1 MNKYLQGS
9 LWLPVVVLSIACG
22 SAEPSGDDDTSMN
35 PGMFPNGA
43 GGASSNPPNQ
53 LPGNNPP
60 ASGAGGTEGTG
71 TVPLDTNMNPPVTG
85 NGGSTGATPGTGGTA
100 GDNPPPATG
109 GTGGTPNMPIPT
121 PTNELY
127 VGENG
132 VDTNPGTIDRPLAT
146 LNRAQ
151 LFARPGFTIWVLP
164 GTLRYSVTQ
173 LLSVSGAQGNLA
185 NLFAAPGARPVLEF
199 AGQPRQDDGARGI
212 NLTGSFWHIRGLEIR
227 NAGDNGM
234 AISGSNNTIENLIL
248 HNNGDTGLQITAPE
262 AQATDDARAAN
273 NLILNCDSFAN
284 FDPANNGENADG
296 FAAKLRVGPGNI
308 FRGCRAWNNADD
320 GWDFFASDDVVT
332 IEDSWAFLN
341 GIIAGGGNSAG
352 DGNGF
357 KLGGAPN
364 GAGQGHA
371 PHVVRGGSAFGNR
384 TCGFTI
390 NNNDETPVL
399 SNCGIGDNNDDYC
412 GLDCNGE
419 FDVAISGAQAIT
431 RPRNADGSLPS
442 LR

>member
-1 MNKYLQGS
+1 MNRYLEGS
-9 LWLPVVVLSIACG
+9 LWLPSVVLALACG
-22 SAEPSGDDDTSMN
+22 SAEPSDDVTNMN
-35 PGMFPNGA
+35 PGGMSPGMFPNGA
-43 GGASSNPPNQ
+43 GGSASNSPSQ
-53 LPGNNPP
+53 MTGNNPP
-60 ASGAGGTEGTG
+60 PAGTGGTEGTG
-71 TVPLDTNMNPPVTG
+71 TVPLDNMN
-85 NGGSTGATPGTGGTA
+85 PGTGGNS
-100 GDNPPPATG
+100 GDSTSGTGGSGEMPAMG
-109 GTGGTPNMPIPT
+109 GTGGMPT
-121 PTNELY
+121 LPTNELY

-132 VDTNPGTIDRPLAT
+132 VDTNPGTQAQPLAT

-151 LFARPGFTIWVLP
+151 VFAGPGFTIWVLP

-173 LLSVSGAQGNLA
+173 LLSVSGAQGNEA

-199 AGQPRQDDGARGI
+199 AGQPRQDSGARGI

-248 HNNGDTGLQITAPE
+248 HDNGDTGLQITAPE
-262 AQATDDARAAN
+262 AQATDNSRAAN

-284 FDPANNGENADG
+284 FDPVNNGENADG
-296 FAAKLRVGPGNI
+296 FAAKLRVGPGNV

-364 GAGQGHA
+364 GVGQGHA
-371 PHVVRGGSAFGNR
+371 PHVVRNGSAFGNR

-390 NNNDETPVL
+390 NNNDETPVI

-412 GLDCNGE
+412 GLDCDGD
-419 FDVAISGAQAIT
+419 FDVAISGAQAIM
-431 RPRNADGSLPS
+431 RARNADGSLPS